1 MKGDTERQPNAC
13 DCRTKIL
20 DKNLALALF
29 NAGFMYIGRYLT
41 NVEPNGYDKKMLRE
55 EVRALIDSGLRI
67 FPIFQESK
75 HNPVLPT
82 DFNKERGETDAERAI
97 QASLNLGFKENTII
111 YFALD
116 CDLMDTELKD
126 YAIPYFEGIKSVFGK
141 YVNYYQI
148 GVYGARH
155 SCETICNGKYA
166 VSSFVADMSTAYSGN
181 LGFSI
186 PRNWAFEQYIEK
198 KITRWETIHLTLIMI
213 WRLVKI
219 MVFRK

>member
-1 MKGDTERQPNAC
+1 
-13 DCRTKIL
+13 
-20 DKNLALALF
+20 
-29 NAGFMYIGRYLT
+29 
-41 NVEPNGYDKKMLRE
+41 MLRE